1 MNLRTAAPAAALA
14 LILSLTLGG
23 CASDPGETPV
33 EPPAPSAAASEPA
46 GATMPAVVPS
56 AAPAPITAKDA
67 AAGEAYEY
75 LGVTVSGGPEE
86 APAVD
91 LAEDFAPVSELA
103 TGDVWVGKGDPVVPG
118 AVLTVQYVGI
128 GQQSRAEFDSSWSRG
143 EPATFS
149 LDQVIPGWQEGM
161 LGMQPG
167 GRRLLVIPGS
177 MAYGEQG
184 NPPVIM
190 PDETLVFV
198 VDLITATPPA

>member
-1 MNLRTAAPAAALA
+1 MNRRTAAPVAALA
-14 LILSLTLGG
+14 LVLSLTLTG
-23 CASDPGETPV
+23 CSSDSGQTPI
-33 EPPAPSAAASEPA
+33 ESPAPSAAASEAA
-46 GATMPAVVPS
+46 GSTVAAVVPS
-56 AAPAPITAKDA
+56 AAPAPITAEGA
-67 AAGEAYEY
+67 AEGESYEY

-86 APAVD
+86 APAID
-91 LAEDFAPVSELA
+91 LAADFAPVTELA
-103 TGDVWVGKGDPVVPG
+103 TGDVWVGEGDPVEAG
-118 AVLTVQYVGI
+118 AVLTVQYVGL

-167 GRRLLVIPGS
+167 GRRLLVIPGD

-184 NPPVIM
+184 SPPVIL

>member
-1 MNLRTAAPAAALA
+1 MNRRTAAPVAALA
-14 LILSLTLGG
+14 IALSLMLSG
-23 CASDPGETPV
+23 CASDSGETPI
-33 EPPAPSAAASEPA
+33 ESSPPSAAASQPA
-46 GATMPAVVPS
+46 GGSMPAVVPT
-56 AAPAPITAKDA
+56 AAPAPITA
-67 AAGEAYEY
+67 GEAADGQPYEY
-75 LGVTVSGGPEE
+75 QGVTVSGGPEE
-86 APAVD
+86 APTVD
-91 LAEDFAPVSELA
+91 LAADFAPVTELA
-103 TGDVWVGKGDPVVPG
+103 AGDVWVGEGDPVEPG
-118 AVLTVQYVGI
+118 AVLTVQYVGL

-177 MAYGEQG
+177 MAYGDQG
-184 NPPVIM
+184 NPPVIL